1 MGGWRGERGALSL
14 GLILLSHLLLFGP
27 PSCCGQDVKGALLY
41 SSQFSFTGAVYY
53 ATVYENSAA
62 RTYLKSQAK
71 MGISLTQKSW
81 EIRFRIT
88 SGDEEGL
95 FKAEEY
101 VVGDFCFLR
110 IRTKG
115 GNAAILNREI
125 QDNYV
130 LTVKAAVKGDALL
143 ETWAKV
149 YIQVLDMNDLRP
161 LFSPTTYSVTIME
174 DTPLRASIA
183 QVTATDAD
191 IGPNGEFYYFFKDR
205 VELFAVHPTSGV
217 VFLSGKLN
225 VDEHKQYDLEIL
237 AVDRGTKL
245 YGNNGV
251 SSTAKL
257 FVRVERANRHAP
269 LMDVVAHNPLKR
281 DQNPVYAVVT
291 VEDADK
297 GLNGEIDSVVIVDPI
312 GVFSVNRS
320 DGNEFTITAAKSI
333 NWDAHPDGFNLTLQ
347 AKDRGTPQKVSDT
360 HVIHVMEKVSER
372 TEAKFDR
379 ELYEVSLNEFSPPG
393 TIVLAVE
400 MKPEPQ
406 NAEYRLK
413 PSADSLFFQ
422 INSMKGVISTT
433 RWLTQE
439 TQNIFNLEVTEIS
452 SELQVKVCVIIQ
464 DANDN
469 TPSFSQ
475 NSYVVS
481 VSESVPVGTSVLTV
495 SALDKDQGE
504 NGYITYSISSPQ
516 PFPFIINQFS
526 GIISTAKELDFES
539 SESFEFVV
547 RASDWGSPYRRES
560 EVNVTVH
567 LENVNDNHPA
577 FEKLACHGAISRDFQ
592 VNQVITTMSAIDI
605 DDLALVKYKIVSGN
619 ELEYFDLN
627 ADSGALTLQRSL
639 ATTGPKSNVFSLK
652 ITATDGENL
661 SDPVFVN
668 ISVAQ
673 GKHAQTQSISCKETR
688 IAQKLAEKLM
698 KKSRFTAKPKI
709 EEDFIDIFSINRQPP
724 QFVAGFPTDVAVQE
738 DLKIGSSVYKVNA
751 YDSDAGFNGQIVYS
765 ISSGNTDSCFTI
777 DMETG
782 LMSVFMPL
790 DREKRDRYVLNV
802 TINDLGLPSKSAWHL
817 LTVHVQDANDNAP
830 LFLQNRGYTVVIPEN
845 TAIGK
850 EVIQVGAT
858 DKDLGANGEILY
870 SILTRTTHFGIN
882 STNGVVHVAGQLDR
896 EFVSTFSLKI
906 EARDQA
912 EPGRQKFTV
921 TTLKVILKDV
931 NDCPPRF
938 IPSVYRAR
946 AREDLPVGTVV
957 AWLETQDPDLGLGG
971 QVRFSLASDYSGWF
985 EIDKASGVIRLMKEL
1000 DYESQQFYNLTVKA
1014 KDKGKP
1020 VSLLSVTYVE
1030 IEVVDVNENLQ
1041 APYFTNFALTGLVKE
1056 NSSIGTT
1063 VIQVSAN
1070 DEDSGK
1076 DGEIQYSI
1084 HDGTGLGLFAID
1096 EGTGMLS
1103 FNNEFTAS
1111 IWSDDKLKLAIEEKC
1126 CFVKDPHAQTAKQVH
1141 KYMNM
1146 QVLLSG
1152 FYAQETE
1159 SPSAVMVDH
1168 WDVHLFQNLLVE

>member
-1 MGGWRGERGALSL
+1 MDVRMGGWRGRGRVLSL
-14 GLILLSHLLLFGP
+14 GLILLSHLLLLVP
-27 PSCCGQDVKGALLY
+27 PCCRGQDVEGAPQSGSL
-41 SSQFSFTGAVYY
+41 FTFTEAAYH

-62 RTYLKSQAK
+62 RTYLKTQVK

-81 EIRFRIT
+81 EIRFRVT

-95 FKAEEY
+95 FKAEEH

-125 QDNYV
+125 QDSYA
-130 LTVKAAVKGDALL
+130 LTVKASVKGDALL

-149 YIQVLDMNDLRP
+149 HIQVLDMNDLRP
-161 LFSPTTYSVTIME
+161 LFSPTTYSVTIAE

-217 VFLSGKLN
+217 VFLSGRLN
-225 VDEHKQYDLEIL
+225 ADEQKRYDLEIL

-257 FVRVERANRHAP
+257 FVRVERANKHAP
-269 LMDVVAHNPLKR
+269 LMDVVTHDPPR
-281 DQNPVYAVVT
+281 DDKDPVYAVVT
-291 VEDADK
+291 VEDVDE
-297 GLNGEIDSVVIVDPI
+297 GLNGEIDSVVMVDPS

-320 DGNEFTITAAKSI
+320 DGNEFTVMAVKSI
-333 NWDAHPDGFNLTLQ
+333 DWDLHPDGFNLTLQ
-347 AKDRGTPQKVSDT
+347 AKDRGNPQRVSNT
-360 HVIHVMEKVSER
+360 LVVHVAEKVSER
-372 TEAKFDR
+372 TAAKFDR
-379 ELYEVSLNEFSPPG
+379 ESYEVYLNEFSPPG
-393 TIVLAVE
+393 TIVLALE
-400 MKPEPQ
+400 MKPEPR
-406 NAEYRLK
+406 NPDYRFE

-422 INSMKGVISTT
+422 IHSLRGVISTAK
-433 RWLTQE
+433 WLTQQA
-439 TQNIFNLEVTEIS
+439 QNIFKLEVTEIS
-452 SELQVKVCVIIQ
+452 SELRVKVCVIIQ

-475 NSYVVS
+475 SLYVVS

-495 SALDKDQGE
+495 SALDRDQGE
-504 NGYITYSISSPQ
+504 NGYITYSVSSPQ
-516 PFPFIINQFS
+516 PLPFAINQFS
-526 GIISTAKELDFES
+526 GVVSTTQELDFES

-560 EVNVTVH
+560 EANVTIR
-567 LENVNDNHPA
+567 LENVNDNHPV
-577 FEKLACHGAISRDFQ
+577 FEKLACHGTVSRDLP
-592 VNQVITTMSAIDI
+592 VHQVITTMSAVDV

-619 ELEYFDLN
+619 ELEFFDLD
-627 ADSGALTLQRSL
+627 ADSGALVLQRSL
-639 ATTGPKSNVFSLK
+639 ATAGPMSNTFSLK

-673 GKHAQTQSISCKETR
+673 GKQSQGISCTETR

-698 KKSRFTAKPKI
+698 KKSRFTTKPKV
-709 EEDFIDIFSINRQPP
+709 EEDFIDIFSVNRQTP
-724 QFVAGFPTDVAVQE
+724 QFAAGFATDVAVRE
-738 DLKIGSSVYKVNA
+738 DLKVGSSVYQVSA
-751 YDSDAGFNGQIVYS
+751 YDGDAGFNGQIVYS
-765 ISSGNTDSCFTI
+765 ISGGNTDSCFTI
-777 DMETG
+777 AIDTG
-782 LMSVFMPL
+782 LMTVFMPL
-790 DREKRDRYVLNV
+790 DRERRDRYVLNI
-802 TINDLGLPSKSAWHL
+802 TIYDLGLPSKSAWHL
-817 LTVHVQDANDNAP
+817 LSVHVQDANDNAP
-830 LFLQNRGYTVVIPEN
+830 LFLQSGDYTVAIPEN
-845 TAIGK
+845 TPIGQ

-858 DKDLGANGEILY
+858 DQDLGANGDIVY
-870 SILTRTTHFGIN
+870 SVLTRTSHFAIN
-882 STNGVVHVAGQLDR
+882 STNGVVYVAGQLDR
-896 EFVSTFSLKI
+896 ELVSAFSLKI

-912 EPGRQKFTV
+912 EPGQQKFTT
-921 TTLKVILKDV
+921 TTLKIVLTDV

-985 EIDKASGVIRLMKEL
+985 EIDKTSGVIRLMREL

-1020 VSLLSVTYVE
+1020 VSLLSVTFVE

-1041 APYFTNFALTGLVKE
+1041 APYFTNFALTGSVKE
-1056 NSSIGTT
+1056 NSSVGTT
-1063 VIQVSAN
+1063 VIQVSAT

-1096 EGTGMLS
+1096 EATGMFS
-1103 FNNEFTAS
+1103 INS
-1111 IWSDDKLKLAIEEKC
+1111 IWSD
-1126 CFVKDPHAQTAKQVH
+1126 
-1141 KYMNM
+1141 
-1146 QVLLSG
+1146 
-1152 FYAQETE
+1152 
-1159 SPSAVMVDH
+1159 
-1168 WDVHLFQNLLVE
+1168 

>member
-1 MGGWRGERGALSL
+1 MDVRMGEWRGARRALCL
-14 GLILLSHLLLFGP
+14 GQILLLHLLLGGP
-27 PSCCGQDVKGALLY
+27 PLCRGQEPERALPHG
-41 SSQFSFTGAVYY
+41 SHFTFTQPEYY

-62 RTYLKSQAK
+62 RTYLKSQVK
-71 MGISLTQKSW
+71 MGLSLTQKSW

-95 FKAEEY
+95 FKAEEN

-125 QDNYV
+125 QDSYV
-130 LTVKAAVKGDALL
+130 LTVKAAVKGDALF
-143 ETWAKV
+143 EAWTKV
-149 YIQVLDMNDLRP
+149 HVQVLDMNDLRP

-191 IGPNGEFYYFFKDR
+191 VGPNGEFYYFFKDK

-217 VFLSGKLN
+217 IFLSGNLN
-225 VDEHKQYDLEIL
+225 VDEQKQFDLEIL

-257 FVRVERANRHAP
+257 FVRVERANKHAP
-269 LMDVVAHNPLKR
+269 VMDVVTHNPLQR
-281 DQNPVYAVVT
+281 DQNPVFAVVT

-297 GLNGEIDSVVIVDPI
+297 GLNGEIDAVVVVDPV
-312 GVFSVNRS
+312 GVFFVDRS
-320 DGNEFTITAAKSI
+320 GPNEFTVTTAKSVD
-333 NWDAHPDGFNLTLQ
+333 WDEHPDGFNLTLQ
-347 AKDRGTPQKVSDT
+347 AKDRGNPQKFSDT
-360 HVIHVMEKVSER
+360 HVIHVAGKVNER
-372 TEAKFDR
+372 TEAKFER
-379 ELYEVSLNEFSPPG
+379 ELYEVHLNEFSPPG
-393 TIVLAVE
+393 TILLAVQI
-400 MKPEPQ
+400 KPEP
-406 NAEYRLK
+406 NTAEYRLT
-413 PSADSLFFQ
+413 SSTDSLFFQ
-422 INSMKGVISTT
+422 INSINGVISTT

-439 TQNIFNLEVTEIS
+439 TQNIFNLEVTEVYG
-452 SELQVKVCVIIQ
+452 ELQVKVRVIIQ

-469 TPSFSQ
+469 TPTFSQ
-475 NSYVVS
+475 NSYGLS
-481 VSESVPVGTSVLTV
+481 VSESVTVGASILTV
-495 SALDKDQGE
+495 SASDKDQGE

-516 PFPFIINQFS
+516 PLPFIINQFS
-526 GIISTAKELDFES
+526 GVISTTKELDFES

-547 RASDWGSPYRRES
+547 RASDWGAPYQRES
-560 EVNVTVH
+560 EVNITIN
-567 LENVNDNHPA
+567 LENVNDNHPV
-577 FEKLACHGAISRDFQ
+577 FEKLACHGEITRDFP
-592 VNQVITTMSAIDI
+592 VNQVITTLSAIDI

-619 ELEYFDLN
+619 ELGYFDLN
-627 ADSGALTLQRSL
+627 ADSGALVLQRSL
-639 ATTGPKSNVFSLK
+639 AATSPASLMFSLR

-673 GKHAQTQSISCKETR
+673 GKHAQTQSINCKETR

-698 KKSRFTAKPKI
+698 KKSRFTAKTKI
-709 EEDFIDIFSINRQPP
+709 EEDFIDIFSVNRQPP
-724 QFVAGFPTDVAVQE
+724 QFVAGFPTDVSVQE
-738 DLKIGSSVYKVNA
+738 DLMIGSSVYKVNA
-751 YDSDAGFNGQIVYS
+751 FDGDAGFNGQIVYS

-777 DMETG
+777 GMETG
-782 LMSVFMPL
+782 LISVFMPL

-802 TINDLGLPSKSAWHL
+802 TIYDLGLPSKSAWRL
-817 LTVHVQDANDNAP
+817 LTVHVEDANDNAP
-830 LFLQNRGYTVVIPEN
+830 LFSQTSGYTAAIPEN

-858 DKDLGANGEILY
+858 DQDLGANGDIVY
-870 SILTRTTHFGIN
+870 SFLTRTAHFGIN
-882 STNGVVHVAGQLDR
+882 STTGVVHVAGQLDR
-896 EFVSTFSLKI
+896 ELVSTFNLKI
-906 EARDQA
+906 EARDMA
-912 EPGRQKFTV
+912 EPGRQKFSV
-921 TTLKVILKDV
+921 TTLKITLNDV

-971 QVRFSLASDYSGWF
+971 QVRFSLASDYNGWF
-985 EIDKASGVIRLMKEL
+985 EIDKTSGVIRLMKEL

-1020 VSLLSVTYVE
+1020 VSLLSVTFVE

-1041 APYFTNFALTGLVKE
+1041 APYFNNFALTGLVKE
-1056 NSSIGTT
+1056 NASIGTT
-1063 VIQVSAN
+1063 LIQVTAH

-1076 DGEIQYSI
+1076 DGEVQYSI
-1084 HDGTGLGLFAID
+1084 NDGTGLGLFAID
-1096 EGTGMLS
+1096 EATGM
-1103 FNNEFTAS
+1103 
-1111 IWSDDKLKLAIEEKC
+1111 
-1126 CFVKDPHAQTAKQVH
+1126 
-1141 KYMNM
+1141 
-1146 QVLLSG
+1146 
-1152 FYAQETE
+1152 
-1159 SPSAVMVDH
+1159 
-1168 WDVHLFQNLLVE
+1168 

>member
-1 MGGWRGERGALSL
+1 MDVRMGEWRGGGRVLSL
-14 GLILLSHLLLFGP
+14 RLILLSHLLLLVP
-27 PSCCGQDVKGALLY
+27 PSCRGQDVKEVPQSG
-41 SSQFSFTGAVYY
+41 SQFIFTEAVYH

-62 RTYLKSQAK
+62 RTYLKTQVK

-95 FKAEEY
+95 FKAEEH

-125 QDNYV
+125 QDSYV
-130 LTVKAAVKGDALL
+130 LTVKASVKGDALL

-191 IGPNGEFYYFFKDR
+191 VGPNGEFYYFFKDR

-217 VFLSGKLN
+217 VFLSGRLN
-225 VDEHKQYDLEIL
+225 VDEQKQYDLEIL

-257 FVRVERANRHAP
+257 FVRVERANKHAP
-269 LMDVVAHNPLKR
+269 LMDVVVHNPLKR
-281 DQNPVYAVVT
+281 DKSPVYAVVT
-291 VEDADK
+291 VEDADE

-312 GVFSVNRS
+312 DVFFVNRS
-320 DGNEFTITAAKSI
+320 DGNEFTITAPKPI
-333 NWDAHPDGFNLTLQ
+333 NWDLHPNGFNLTLQ
-347 AKDRGTPQKVSDT
+347 AKDKGTPQKVSDPL
-360 HVIHVMEKVSER
+360 VVLVMEKVSER
-372 TEAKFDR
+372 TQAKFDR
-379 ELYEVSLNEFSPPG
+379 EFYEVYLNEFSPPG

-400 MKPEPQ
+400 IKPEPQ
-406 NAEYRLK
+406 NPEYRFI
-413 PSADSLFFQ
+413 PSDDSLFFQ
-422 INSMKGVISTT
+422 INGLRGVISTT
-433 RWLTQE
+433 RWLTQQS
-439 TQNIFNLEVTEIS
+439 QNIFNLEVTEIS
-452 SELQVKVCVIIQ
+452 SELQVKVCIIIQ

-469 TPSFSQ
+469 TPAFSQ
-475 NSYVVS
+475 SSYVVS
-481 VSESVPVGTSVLTV
+481 VSESVAVGTSVLTV
-495 SALDKDQGE
+495 SALDQDQGE

-516 PFPFIINQFS
+516 LLPFIVNQFS
-526 GIISTAKELDFES
+526 GIVSTTQELDFES

-560 EVNVTVH
+560 EVNVTIH
-567 LENVNDNHPA
+567 LENVNDNHPV
-577 FEKLACHGAISRDFQ
+577 FEKLACHGSISRDLP

-619 ELEYFDLN
+619 EMEFFDLN
-627 ADSGALTLQRSL
+627 ADSGALVLQRSL
-639 ATTGPKSNVFSLK
+639 ASTGPKSNTFSLK
-652 ITATDGENL
+652 ITATDGEKL

-698 KKSRFTAKPKI
+698 KKSRFTTKPKI
-709 EEDFIDIFSINRQPP
+709 EEDFIDIFSVNRQTP
-724 QFVAGFPTDVAVQE
+724 QFVAVFPTDVAVQE
-738 DLKIGSSVYKVNA
+738 DLQVGSSVHQVNA
-751 YDSDAGFNGQIVYS
+751 YDGDAGFNGRIVYS
-765 ISSGNTDSCFTI
+765 ISSGNIDSCFTI
-777 DMETG
+777 AMDTG
-782 LMSVFMPL
+782 LMTVFMPL
-790 DREKRDRYVLNV
+790 DRERRDRYILNV
-802 TINDLGLPSKSAWHL
+802 TIYDLGLPSKSAWHL

-830 LFLQNRGYTVVIPEN
+830 LFLQNGGYTVVIPEN
-845 TAIGK
+845 TPIGQ

-858 DKDLGANGEILY
+858 DLDLGSNGEIVY
-870 SILTRTTHFGIN
+870 SILTRTSHFGIN
-882 STNGVVHVAGQLDR
+882 STNGVVYVAGQLDR
-896 EFVSTFSLKI
+896 EFFSAFSLKI

-912 EPGRQKFTV
+912 EPRRQKFTI
-921 TTLKVILKDV
+921 TTLKIVLTDV

-938 IPSVYRAR
+938 IPNFYKAR
-946 AREDLPVGTVV
+946 VREDLPVGTVV

-971 QVRFSLASDYSGWF
+971 QVRFSLASDYNGWF
-985 EIDKASGVIRLMKEL
+985 EIDKASGVIRLIREL

-1020 VSLLSVTYVE
+1020 VSLLSVTFVE

-1056 NSSIGTT
+1056 NSSVGTT
-1063 VIQVSAN
+1063 VIQVSAT
-1070 DEDSGK
+1070 DEDWGK
-1076 DGEIQYSI
+1076 DGEVQFSI
-1084 HDGTGLGLFAID
+1084 YDGTGLGLFAID
-1096 EGTGMLS
+1096 EETGMFS
-1103 FNNEFTAS
+1103 F
-1111 IWSDDKLKLAIEEKC
+1111 WL
-1126 CFVKDPHAQTAKQVH
+1126 
-1141 KYMNM
+1141 
-1146 QVLLSG
+1146 
-1152 FYAQETE
+1152 
-1159 SPSAVMVDH
+1159 
-1168 WDVHLFQNLLVE
+1168 

>member
-1 MGGWRGERGALSL
+1 MDVRMGGWRGGGRILSL
-14 GLILLSHLLLFGP
+14 GLILLSHLLLLVLPF
-27 PSCCGQDVKGALLY
+27 CRGQDVKGAPQ
-41 SSQFSFTGAVYY
+41 SGSQFIFTEAVYH

-62 RTYLKSQAK
+62 RTYLKTQVK

-81 EIRFRIT
+81 EIRYRIT

-95 FKAEEY
+95 FKAEEH

-125 QDNYV
+125 QDSYV
-130 LTVKAAVKGDALL
+130 LTVKASVKGDALF

-191 IGPNGEFYYFFKDR
+191 VGPNGEFYYFFKDR

-225 VDEHKQYDLEIL
+225 VDEQKQYDLEIL

-257 FVRVERANRHAP
+257 FVRVERANKHAP
-269 LMDVVAHNPLKR
+269 LMDVVVHNPLKR
-281 DQNPVYAVVT
+281 DKNPVYAVVT
-291 VEDADK
+291 VEDADE
-297 GLNGEIDSVVIVDPI
+297 GLNGEIDSVVIVNPT

-320 DGNEFTITAAKSI
+320 DGNEFTITAPKSI
-333 NWDAHPDGFNLTLQ
+333 NWDSHPNGFNLTLQ
-347 AKDRGTPQKVSDT
+347 AKDRGTPKKVSDIL
-360 HVIHVMEKVSER
+360 VVHVMERVSDR
-372 TEAKFDR
+372 TDAKFDR
-379 ELYEVSLNEFSPPG
+379 EFYEVYLNEFSPPG

-400 MKPEPQ
+400 MTPEPQ
-406 NAEYRLK
+406 NPEYRFM

-422 INSMKGVISTT
+422 ISGLRGVISTT
-433 RWLTQE
+433 RWLTQQA
-439 TQNIFNLEVTEIS
+439 QNIFNLEVTEIS
-452 SELQVKVCVIIQ
+452 SELQVKVCIIIQ

-475 NSYVVS
+475 SSYVVS
-481 VSESVPVGTSVLTV
+481 VSESVVVGTSILTV
-495 SALDKDQGE
+495 SALDQDQGE

-516 PFPFIINQFS
+516 PLPFIVNQFS
-526 GIISTAKELDFES
+526 GIVSTTQELDFES
-539 SESFEFVV
+539 SENFEFVV

-560 EVNVTVH
+560 EVNVTIH
-567 LENVNDNHPA
+567 LENVNDNHPV
-577 FEKLACHGAISRDFQ
+577 FEKLACNGTISRDLP

-619 ELEYFDLN
+619 ELEFFDLN
-627 ADSGALTLQRSL
+627 ADSGALVLQRSL
-639 ATTGPKSNVFSLK
+639 ATTAPKSNIFSLK
-652 ITATDGENL
+652 ITATDGEKL

-673 GKHAQTQSISCKETR
+673 GKHAQPQSINCKETR

-698 KKSRFTAKPKI
+698 KKSRFNTKPKI
-709 EEDFIDIFSINRQPP
+709 EEDFIDIFSVNRQTP
-724 QFVAGFPTDVAVQE
+724 QFVAGFPADVAVQE
-738 DLKIGSSVYKVNA
+738 DLKVGSSVYQVNA
-751 YDSDAGFNGQIVYS
+751 YDGDAGFNGQIVYS
-765 ISSGNTDSCFTI
+765 ISSGNIDSCFTI
-777 DMETG
+777 AMDTG
-782 LMSVFMPL
+782 LMTVFMPL
-790 DREKRDRYVLNV
+790 DRERRDRYILNI
-802 TINDLGLPSKSAWHL
+802 TIYDLGLPSKSVWHL

-830 LFLQNRGYTVVIPEN
+830 LFLQNGDYTVVIPEN
-845 TAIGK
+845 TPIGQ

-858 DKDLGANGEILY
+858 DHDLGTNGDIVY
-870 SILTRTTHFGIN
+870 SILTRTSHFGIN
-882 STNGVVHVAGQLDR
+882 STNGIVYVAGQLDR
-896 EFVSTFSLKI
+896 EFVSAFSLKI

-912 EPGRQKFTV
+912 EPRWQKFTV
-921 TTLKVILKDV
+921 TTLKIILTDV

-938 IPSVYRAR
+938 IPSFYKAR
-946 AREDLPVGTVV
+946 VREDLPVGTVV
-957 AWLETQDPDLGLGG
+957 AWLETLDPDLGLGG

-985 EIDKASGVIRLMKEL
+985 EIDKASGAIRLMREL

-1020 VSLLSVTYVE
+1020 VSLLSVTFVE

-1056 NSSIGTT
+1056 NSSVGTT
-1063 VIQVSAN
+1063 VIQVSAT
-1070 DEDSGK
+1070 DEDWGK
-1076 DGEIQYSI
+1076 DGEVQFSI
-1084 HDGTGLGLFAID
+1084 YDGTGLGLFAID
-1096 EGTGMLS
+1096 EGTGMFS
-1103 FNNEFTAS
+1103 FKVFGQTFTYTQQSRTINA
-1111 IWSDDKLKLAIEEKC
+1111 
-1126 CFVKDPHAQTAKQVH
+1126 
-1141 KYMNM
+1141 
-1146 QVLLSG
+1146 
-1152 FYAQETE
+1152 
-1159 SPSAVMVDH
+1159 
-1168 WDVHLFQNLLVE
+1168 

>member
-14 GLILLSHLLLFGP
+14 GLILLSHLLLSGP
-27 PSCCGQDVKGALLY
+27 PSCRGQDVKGAPPY
-41 SSQFSFTGAVYY
+41 SPQFSFTGAVYY

-71 MGISLTQKSW
+71 MGISLTQRSW

-95 FKAEEY
+95 FKAEEH

-143 ETWAKV
+143 EAWAKV
-149 YIQVLDMNDLRP
+149 HIQVLDMNDLRP
-161 LFSPTTYSVTIME
+161 LFSPTTYSVTITE

-225 VDEHKQYDLEIL
+225 VDERKQYDLEIL

-269 LMDVVAHNPLKR
+269 LMDVVAHDSLKR
-281 DQNPVYAVVT
+281 HPNPVYAVVT
-291 VEDADK
+291 VEDADQ

-320 DGNEFTITAAKSI
+320 NGNEFTVTAAKPIS
-333 NWDAHPDGFNLTLQ
+333 WDAHPDGFNLTLQ
-347 AKDRGTPQKVSDT
+347 AKDRGTPQRVSET
-360 HVIHVMEKVSER
+360 HVIHVTEKAGER

-379 ELYEVSLNEFSPPG
+379 ELYKVSLNEFSPPG

-439 TQNIFNLEVTEIS
+439 TQSIFNLEVTEIS
-452 SELQVKVCVIIQ
+452 SELRVKVCVAVQ

-469 TPSFSQ
+469 TPSFSHD
-475 NSYVVS
+475 SYVVS
-481 VSESVPVGTSVLTV
+481 ISESVPVGTSVLAV

-504 NGYITYSISSPQ
+504 NGYITYSIASPE
-516 PFPFIINQFS
+516 PLPFIINQFS
-526 GIISTAKELDFES
+526 GVVSTAKELDFES
-539 SESFEFVV
+539 SESFEFAV

-560 EVNVTVH
+560 EVNVTVR
-567 LENVNDNHPA
+567 LDNVNDNPPA
-577 FEKLACHGAISRDFQ
+577 FEKLACHGVVSRDFQ
-592 VNQVITTMSAIDI
+592 VHRVLTTMSAIDI

-619 ELEYFDLN
+619 ELEYFDLD
-627 ADSGALTLQRSL
+627 ADSGALTLRRSL
-639 ATTGPKSNVFSLK
+639 ATAGPQSDAFSLR

-668 ISVAQ
+668 ISVAP
-673 GKHAQTQSISCKETR
+673 GEHAQTPSVSCEETR
-688 IAQKLAEKLM
+688 VAQKLAEKLM
-698 KKSRFTAKPKI
+698 KKSRFTAKPKL
-709 EEDFIDIFSINRQPP
+709 EEDFIDIFSTNRQPP
-724 QFVAGFPTDVAVQE
+724 QFVAGFPTDVAVRE
-738 DLKIGSSVYKVNA
+738 DLKVGSSVYKVDA
-751 YDSDAGFNGQIVYS
+751 YDGDAGFNGQIVFS

-777 DMETG
+777 DMERG
-782 LMSVFMPL
+782 LMSVFLPL
-790 DREKRDRYVLNV
+790 DREKRDHYVLNV
-802 TINDLGLPSKSAWHL
+802 TVNDLGLPSKSAWHL

-830 LFLQNRGYTVVIPEN
+830 LFLQSRGYTVVIPEN

-882 STNGVVHVAGQLDR
+882 STNGVVYVAGQLDR

-921 TTLKVILKDV
+921 TTLKVILQDV

-938 IPSVYRAR
+938 IPSVYKAR

-1020 VSLLSVTYVE
+1020 VSLLSVTHVE
-1030 IEVVDVNENLQ
+1030 VEVVDVNENLR
-1041 APYFTNFALTGLVKE
+1041 APYFTDFAVTGLVKE

-1063 VIQVSAN
+1063 VVQVAAN

-1096 EGTGMLS
+1096 EGTGVLS
-1103 FNNEFTAS
+1103 FNDEFTAS
-1111 IWSDDKLKLAIEEKC
+1111 VWFKLCL
-1126 CFVKDPHAQTAKQVH
+1126 VKDPQPAGPAVR
-1141 KYMNM
+1141 
-1146 QVLLSG
+1146 VPRSG
-1152 FYAQETE
+1152 T
-1159 SPSAVMVDH
+1159 
-1168 WDVHLFQNLLVE
+1168 